1 MLLYRIGNLLNAPQ
15 KVIAHQVNCQG
26 KMGSGVAK
34 QFEISILRFMK
45 LILILV
51 LII

>member
-26 KMGSGVAK
+26 KMGGGVEW
-34 QFEISILRFMK
+34 QSNSR
-45 LILILV
+45 
-51 LII
+51 

>member
-26 KMGSGVAK
+26 KMGGVEW
-34 QFEISILRFMK
+34 QSNSR
-45 LILILV
+45 
-51 LII
+51 